1 MRTIFTPPYLLL
13 AIGLLFSINLK
24 AADLTPIKSSYTFI
38 AQTAMNE
45 AGAINNGDAV
55 KCETNYDTY
64 IKSVSSGSHN
74 YATNKNSSTINGTS
88 YLNCMQIKQGLGL
101 KFQVSAPCKLIIYG
115 STYASATSKRHFTL
129 GTTING
135 TDVATCEVGKAISTI
150 DITDNFVNKPLYLNA
165 NSDLYLAGLVFY
177 DFEVA
182 KITLA
187 TNGYSTFSA
196 DYDYTFTGAKAYKA
210 AYNSESSTVVTL
222 REITGVVPAG
232 TGVIFKG
239 TEGDEVTITKS
250 ATPAETISDNA
261 LTGVTVNTIAFLAG
275 TNYVLASKEKTTAFV
290 QMADGKQVKDM
301 IGKAYLNIPASEV
314 SAQQTSLRIVADPT
328 SVNVIEVAEKTE
340 AAPIYNVAGQRV
352 NSNMK
357 GMLIT
362 GGKKYI
368 NK

>member
-38 AQTAMNE
+38 AETAMNE
-45 AGAINNGDAV
+45 VGVNTDGQGVNSG
-55 KCETNYDTY
+55 TNYDTY
-64 IKSVSSGSHN
+64 IKSVSSSNNRYSAQKG
-74 YATNKNSSTINGTS
+74 SSTINGTS
-88 YLNCMQIKQGLGL
+88 YLNCMQIKGGRGLTF
-101 KFQVSAPCKLIIYG
+101 KVSAPCTLTIYG
-115 STYASATSKRHFTL
+115 QTHSERNFTL
-129 GTTING
+129 GTAENG
-135 TDVATCEVGKAISTI
+135 TEVATCKKGEAISKI
-150 DITDNFVNKPLYLNA
+150 NITSEFINIPLYLNA
-165 NSDLYLAGLVFY
+165 TSDLYLAGLVFSGLT
-177 DFEVA
+177 DA

-196 DYDYTFTGAKAYKA
+196 EYDYTFTGAQAYKA
-210 AYNSESSTVVTL
+210 AYNSENSTVTL
-222 REITGVVPAG
+222 AEITGVVPAE

-250 ATPAETISDNA
+250 ATPAEAISDNA
-261 LTGVTVNTIAFLAG
+261 LTGVTVNTTAFLVG
-275 TNYVLASKEKTTAFV
+275 TNYVLASNGATTAFV
-290 QMADGKQVKDM
+290 KMADGKLVKDM
-301 IGKAYLNIPASEV
+301 IGKAYLNIPTESEV
-314 SAQQTSLRIVADPT
+314 SAPTSLRIVADPT